1 MLIIGMIFS
10 VSSVCAADLND
21 TQVISVDD
29 FIQHDINH
37 DIDCNDNSID
47 NTTEI
52 DFDNIPEWNMDLNNT
67 GVLPPEI
74 SYDIKPIIDKNPI
87 TILNDTDNFYV
98 ININFFKSPH
108 VEDFNLKIDVDGKP
122 EYMTDVNALEGII
135 YVIVGTTMDD
145 FNETTV
151 TVSYIINGETKFN
164 QVTFEKSD
172 FKPRTLNIIK
182 NQI

>member
-1 MLIIGMIFS
+1 
-10 VSSVCAADLND
+10 
-21 TQVISVDD
+21 
-29 FIQHDINH
+29 
-37 DIDCNDNSID
+37 
-47 NTTEI
+47 
-52 DFDNIPEWNMDLNNT
+52 MDLNNT

-135 YVIVGTTMDD
+135 YVIVGTTMDN

-151 TVSYIINGETKFN
+151 TVSYIINGETKFD

>member
-1 MLIIGMIFS
+1 
-10 VSSVCAADLND
+10 
-21 TQVISVDD
+21 
-29 FIQHDINH
+29 
-37 DIDCNDNSID
+37 
-47 NTTEI
+47 
-52 DFDNIPEWNMDLNNT
+52 MDLNNT

-74 SYDIKPIIDKNPI
+74 SYDIKTIIDKNPI